1 LFSRWTAQACDG
13 PQTILFSSRGIKCFV
28 LTQTKMLQSIHF
40 DLVGKKHRTNDIL
53 NDIEMRDFTLSHS
66 EVIRNKRLTS
76 LPDVVF
82 LPDDVKR

>member
-1 LFSRWTAQACDG
+1 
-13 PQTILFSSRGIKCFV
+13 
-28 LTQTKMLQSIHF
+28 MLQSIHF
-40 DLVGKKHRTNDIL
+40 DLVGRKHRTNDIL